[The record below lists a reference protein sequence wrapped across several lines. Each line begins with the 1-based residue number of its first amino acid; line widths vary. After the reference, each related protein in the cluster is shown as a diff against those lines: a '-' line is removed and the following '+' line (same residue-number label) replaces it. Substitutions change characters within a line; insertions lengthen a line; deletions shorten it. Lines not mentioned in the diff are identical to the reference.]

1 MIKRIRIATRLLEEA
16 SKVGDFGLHRSQNE
30 KVAKWKS
37 RNSSSTRLDCRIE
50 LRKHLCVVA
59 NVACGT
65 KKSSDIFQRMHI
77 YLHNFDIWWQI
88 LKRKKNINLMFNA
101 RANESLLEIK
111 GATALRSIIFFGCRF
126 FSRPMKDLSLLCPT
140 KPNFQFFIPKK
151 VVFIFLLWGRIKI
164 YNIGR
169 FRYESFDCNRI

>member
-1 MIKRIRIATRLLEEA
+1 
-16 SKVGDFGLHRSQNE
+16 
-30 KVAKWKS
+30 
-37 RNSSSTRLDCRIE
+37 
-50 LRKHLCVVA
+50 
-59 NVACGT
+59 
-65 KKSSDIFQRMHI
+65 
-77 YLHNFDIWWQI
+77 
-88 LKRKKNINLMFNA
+88 MFNA